1 MQWHSC
7 EYVTTCERSL
17 EARPW
22 GHRTRHVPRTA
33 QCASP
38 VAASGDGWRPLSL
51 CACEVSEPALVY
63 KICKQQHRQNRRI
76 PTVHHHNVRIGG
88 PPGRSLPA
96 PPTLTRPHSQHIAHT
111 LPPNASQKGPHLSL
125 SRSYSKACT
134 HRAFP
139 HPLARTAPTPFAP
152 NTRTRTHSH
161 PMGLRGV
168 SPLLLL
174 KLLLDGRHRRDRALL
189 LPRGRLRPWGR
200 RELRLRLDLTS
211 GTRPKLRVDLRPSAQ
226 RLVEL
231 VVVDLAAACKQ
242 QQTRTENRER
252 ER

>member
-7 EYVTTCERSL
+7 EYERTCERSL

-33 QCASP
+33 QC
-38 VAASGDGWRPLSL
+38 VSGRRLWRPLSL
-51 CACEVSEPALVY
+51 CVCEVSEPALLY

-88 PPGRSLPA
+88 PPGRSPF
-96 PPTLTRPHSQHIAHT
+96 PRHPRSHVHT
-111 LPPNASQKGPHLSL
+111 LKPAHCTPPPSKRLTKRATSLSL

-152 NTRTRTHSH
+152 NTRTRTHTRILWDCVMFYPCFFSNYFLTAAIAVIE
-161 PMGLRGV
+161 PFFSPGAVFGLGGDASFALV
-168 SPLLLL
+168 WISPAPPALSFGSISAPL
-174 KLLLDGRHRRDRALL
+174 RSALL
-189 LPRGRLRPWGR
+189 SSL
-200 RELRLRLDLTS
+200 
-211 GTRPKLRVDLRPSAQ
+211 
-226 RLVEL
+226 
-231 VVVDLAAACKQ
+231 
-242 QQTRTENRER
+242 
-252 ER
+252 

>member
-7 EYVTTCERSL
+7 EYERTCERSL

-33 QCASP
+33 QC
-38 VAASGDGWRPLSL
+38 VSGRRLWRPLSL
-51 CACEVSEPALVY
+51 CVCEVSEPALLY

-96 PPTLTRPHSQHIAHT
+96 PPTLTRPHSASTLHTPSLQTPHKKGHI
-111 LPPNASQKGPHLSL
+111 SL

-139 HPLARTAPTPFAP
+139 HPLALSPQPHCAQR
-152 NTRTRTHSH
+152 TRTRTRI
-161 PMGLRGV
+161 LWDCVRV
-168 SPLLLL
+168 SPLFSNYFLTAAIAVIEPFFSPGAVFGLGGDASFAL
-174 KLLLDGRHRRDRALL
+174 VWISPAAPALSFGSISAPLRSALL
-189 LPRGRLRPWGR
+189 SSL
-200 RELRLRLDLTS
+200 
-211 GTRPKLRVDLRPSAQ
+211 
-226 RLVEL
+226 
-231 VVVDLAAACKQ
+231 
-242 QQTRTENRER
+242 
-252 ER
+252 